1 MPTEAKI
8 TCESSALGQRR
19 PQKPMPTKNLAS
31 RDVDE
36 LRPEYDLATLKGRV
50 QGKYYAR
57 ATAGTTMVL
66 LEPDVAEAFS
76 DGASVNQALR
86 DYLRTSRGKL
96 PDKRALPPTSQKA
109 RRKKSR
115 RAKPGRG

>member
-1 MPTEAKI
+1 MPT
-8 TCESSALGQRR
+8 R
-19 PQKPMPTKNLAS
+19 NLAS
-31 RDVDE
+31 SGVDE

-86 DYLRTSRGKL
+86 SYLRTSRDRL
-96 PDKRALPPTSQKA
+96 PIKALQPTSRKAHRQKS
-109 RRKKSR
+109 K
-115 RAKPGRG
+115 RAKPARG

>member
-1 MPTEAKI
+1 
-8 TCESSALGQRR
+8 
-19 PQKPMPTKNLAS
+19 MPTKNLAS

-50 QGKYYAR
+50 QGKYYGR

-86 DYLRTSRGKL
+86 AYLRTSRGKL
-96 PDKRALPPTSQKA
+96 PDKRVPRPTSREA
-109 RRKKSR
+109 RRQTSK
-115 RAKPGRG
+115 RAKPARG

>member
-1 MPTEAKI
+1 
-8 TCESSALGQRR
+8 
-19 PQKPMPTKNLAS
+19 MPTKNLAS
-31 RDVDE
+31 RGIDE
-36 LRPEYDLATLKGRV
+36 LRTEYDLATLKGRV

-86 DYLRTSRGKL
+86 DYLRTSRGRL
-96 PDKRALPPTSQKA
+96 PIKARQPTSQKA
-109 RRKKSR
+109 RRPNSKRPKPAR
-115 RAKPGRG
+115 R

>member
-1 MPTEAKI
+1 
-8 TCESSALGQRR
+8 
-19 PQKPMPTKNLAS
+19 MPTKNLAS
-31 RDVDE
+31 SGVDE

-86 DYLRTSRGKL
+86 SYLRMSRGKL
-96 PDKRALPPTSQKA
+96 PNNKALQPTSRKA
-109 RRKKSR
+109 RRQKSK
-115 RAKPGRG
+115 RAKPARS

>member
-1 MPTEAKI
+1 
-8 TCESSALGQRR
+8 
-19 PQKPMPTKNLAS
+19 MPTKNLAS
-31 RDVDE
+31 SGVDE

-76 DGASVNQALR
+76 DGASVESGASL
-86 DYLRTSRGKL
+86 
-96 PDKRALPPTSQKA
+96 LPPYGTGQA
-109 RRKKSR
+109 
-115 RAKPGRG
+115 A